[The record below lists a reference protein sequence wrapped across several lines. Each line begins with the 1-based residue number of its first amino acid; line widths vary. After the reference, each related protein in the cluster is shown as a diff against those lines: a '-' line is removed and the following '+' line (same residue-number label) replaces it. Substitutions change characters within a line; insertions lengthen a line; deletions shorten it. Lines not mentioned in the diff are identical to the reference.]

1 MEEHKLTYD
10 DLHITLPE
18 IYDAMGY
25 GTAEPDEDVKH
36 EIAKLLERVIPL
48 TRPRF
53 AFHLTEGELTAQRA
67 ELRIGQAT
75 FQIGAIIARQ
85 LRGSQGYALFVAT
98 AGEEYQELQHQLEA
112 EGDIVAMYMA
122 DSLGSVI
129 AEKTADCM
137 ERALE
142 RALESKGW
150 KHTNRFS
157 PGYCGWHVSQ
167 QQKLFP
173 LFPLQPPC
181 GIRLTDSSL
190 MLPIKSVSGVIG
202 IGSDVRKVEYT
213 CGLCDYA
220 KCYRRKKRPG
230 VVLA

>member
-10 DLHITLPE
+10 DLHISLPE

-25 GTAEPDEDVKH
+25 GTAEPDEDVRH
-36 EIAKLLERVIPL
+36 EIDKLLERVVPL
-48 TRPRF
+48 ARPRF
-53 AFHLTEGELTAQRA
+53 AFHLTEGELVPQRG
-67 ELRIGQAT
+67 ELRIGKT
-75 FQIGAIIARQ
+75 VFQMGGIISRQ
-85 LRGSQGYALFVAT
+85 LRGSEAYALFVAT
-98 AGEEYQELQHQLEA
+98 AGGEYQQLQHQLEA

-142 RALESKGW
+142 LAVEPKGW

-167 QQKLFP
+167 QQRLFP
-173 LFPLQPPC
+173 LFPTQSPC
-181 GIRLTDSSL
+181 GIHLTDSSL
-190 MLPIKSVSGVIG
+190 MIPIKSVSGVIG
-202 IGSDVRKVEYT
+202 LGPSVRKIDYT

-230 VVLA
+230 VVLV